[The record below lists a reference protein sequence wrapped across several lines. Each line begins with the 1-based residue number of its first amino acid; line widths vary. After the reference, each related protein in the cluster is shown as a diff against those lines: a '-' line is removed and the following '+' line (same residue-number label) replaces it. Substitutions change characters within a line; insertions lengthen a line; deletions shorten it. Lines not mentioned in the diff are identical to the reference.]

1 MHRVL
6 HELDVTH
13 RQLRVRLPAS
23 RDELIAVVAHLD
35 IALCE
40 PRLSWEQS
48 AELARL
54 RAMLAG
60 VALIP
65 EWGAGYCIRLTV
77 KTAYALLGG
86 LRLSLINPYIRDERF
101 RMRAERVLGLLVTR
115 MPDQSALQQEAEAI
129 FLEAVGRWAAA
140 GVQQ

>member
-65 EWGAGYCIRLTV
+65 EWGAGYCIRADT
-77 KTAYALLGG
+77 GPG
-86 LRLSLINPYIRDERF
+86 L
-101 RMRAERVLGLLVTR
+101 
-115 MPDQSALQQEAEAI
+115 
-129 FLEAVGRWAAA
+129 
-140 GVQQ
+140 